1 MVLRPEMAMRQLVI
15 NNNNNI
21 VSHSYRQ
28 WNRCHLYVF
37 IYKFFISLRWIVH
50 ISWMNPKLFILLL
63 FSETKIKFVVSN
75 ARRVCVHSRINKMR
89 NFVFV
94 EIVGINRSRLPL
106 VHVAIRT
113 SCTHTRTYYY
123 CFNVSGRCFV
133 VVTLPSIDEKWNVLG
148 FSSEHCYLFESTS
161 KMR

>member
-1 MVLRPEMAMRQLVI
+1 
-15 NNNNNI
+15 
-21 VSHSYRQ
+21 
-28 WNRCHLYVF
+28 
-37 IYKFFISLRWIVH
+37 
-50 ISWMNPKLFILLL
+50 MNPKLFILLL
-63 FSETKIKFVVSN
+63 FSETKIKFVDVASFVSN

-94 EIVGINRSRLPL
+94 ETVGINRSRLPL

-133 VVTLPSIDEKWNVLG
+133 VVTLPSIDEK
-148 FSSEHCYLFESTS
+148 
-161 KMR
+161 